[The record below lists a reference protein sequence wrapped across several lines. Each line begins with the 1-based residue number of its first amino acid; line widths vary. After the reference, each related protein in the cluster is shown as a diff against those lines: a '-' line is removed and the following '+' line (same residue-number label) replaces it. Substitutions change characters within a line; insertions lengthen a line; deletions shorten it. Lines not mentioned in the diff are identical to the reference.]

1 MNTKKTK
8 IELLGKKKIKGSS
21 KVKNIPSKEICEE
34 EAVIQWIAPEAQ
46 RKITLSSGKTGESLE
61 VYSPDGQ
68 LEFQLVWT
76 SGGPIL
82 KIAVA
87 KLEICTTGE
96 ISMNCDSFNVSAS
109 QGISMKSSGSVSIK
123 SDEIRAKTTKSIH
136 LDGEKIRLNSPEV
149 EDKQTNHASSL

>member
-8 IELLGKKKIKGSS
+8 IELLGKKKTKSSS
-21 KVKNIPSKEICEE
+21 KAKKIPLKEISGED
-34 EAVIQWIAPEAQ
+34 AVIQWIVPEAQ

-82 KIAVA
+82 KIAESD
-87 KLEICTTGE
+87 KLRHR
-96 ISMNCDSFNVSAS
+96 NVY
-109 QGISMKSSGSVSIK
+109 
-123 SDEIRAKTTKSIH
+123 
-136 LDGEKIRLNSPEV
+136 
-149 EDKQTNHASSL
+149 